1 MCSLVSFQ
9 AVGTQ
14 EALVTLVAGVWSNSG
29 VVTQMDGKVA
39 RLSELLAT
47 VGTLKGLVACME
59 SFVLQK
65 LGVGEET
72 LPTIGAE
79 VRPLT

>member
-14 EALVTLVAGVWSNSG
+14 EALVTLVAGVWSDSG
-29 VVTQMDGKVA
+29 VVTQMDSKVA

-47 VGTLKGLVACME
+47 VETLEGLVACME

-65 LGVGEET
+65 LCVGEET
-72 LPTIGAE
+72 LPTIRAE
-79 VRPLT
+79 IRPLT

>member
-14 EALVTLVAGVWSNSG
+14 EALVTLVAGVWSDSG
-29 VVTQMDGKVA
+29 VVTQVDSKVA

-47 VGTLKGLVACME
+47 VGTLERLVACME

-72 LPTIGAE
+72 LPTIRAE